1 MSFDPSFEPGARR
14 ELGSYVFTADSI
26 VEFARQFDPQRFHV
40 DAEAA
45 KHSVF
50 GGLCASGWHTASVWM
65 KLNIAASAIETR
77 EALVEGRAVPEF
89 GPSPGFRNL
98 RWFKPVYA
106 GDELFYARVV
116 RGTRPL
122 NSRPG
127 WSILELTCEA
137 RNAGGEL
144 VMSFDSAALIK
155 FPTQDQDEVT
165 R

>member
-45 KHSVF
+45 QESVF

-65 KLNIAASAIETR
+65 KLNIATSAVETR
-77 EALVEGRAVPEF
+77 EALEQGRAIPEF

-106 GDELFYARVV
+106 GDELFYARIV

-127 WSILELTCEA
+127 WSILELTSEA
-137 RNAGGEL
+137 RNEAGEL

-155 FPTQDQDEVT
+155 FPDANQATS
-165 R
+165 

>member
-1 MSFDPSFEPGARR
+1 MSIDPAFEPGARQ
-14 ELGSYVFTADSI
+14 ELGSYVFTEDSI

-45 KHSVF
+45 RQSVF
-50 GGLCASGWHTASVWM
+50 GGLCASGWHTAAVWM
-65 KLNIAASAIETR
+65 KLNIASSAVETR
-77 EALVEGRAVPEF
+77 KALAEGRTVPEF

-106 GDELFYARVV
+106 GDELSYARVV

-137 RNAGGEL
+137 RNEAGEL

-155 FPTQDQDEVT
+155 FPDTNQT
-165 R
+165 TS